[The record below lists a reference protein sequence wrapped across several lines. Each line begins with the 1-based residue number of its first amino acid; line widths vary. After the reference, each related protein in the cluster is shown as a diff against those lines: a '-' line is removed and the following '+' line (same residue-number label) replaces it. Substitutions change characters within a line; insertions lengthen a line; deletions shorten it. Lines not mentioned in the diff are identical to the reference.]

1 MIPGTVG
8 RMKIYKQLSVA
19 THLSLCERQGQSCE
33 LDIMYER
40 QEPFFWA
47 LTEMRLPLTKRGR
60 LSLVGRSV
68 VTSPPHSN
76 QDFI

>member
-40 QEPFFWA
+40 QEPFLGA
-47 LTEMRLPLTKRGR
+47 LTETR
-60 LSLVGRSV
+60 
-68 VTSPPHSN
+68 
-76 QDFI
+76 